1 MSDEKKNE
9 EVGALDEDIE
19 MENLTLVSE
28 EKDKI
33 VVKKSVAIMSE
44 LVKTMAD
51 TGFSFSPFPSPVF
64 PSESQCLHPFFFVP
78 HVF

>member
-1 MSDEKKNE
+1 MMNDEKKSE
-9 EVGALDEDIE
+9 EVGGLDEDFE

-33 VVKKSVAIMSE
+33 VVKKSVAVMSE

-51 TGFSFSPFPSPVF
+51 TGFNV
-64 PSESQCLHPFFFVP
+64 VP
-78 HVF
+78 LFLVIS